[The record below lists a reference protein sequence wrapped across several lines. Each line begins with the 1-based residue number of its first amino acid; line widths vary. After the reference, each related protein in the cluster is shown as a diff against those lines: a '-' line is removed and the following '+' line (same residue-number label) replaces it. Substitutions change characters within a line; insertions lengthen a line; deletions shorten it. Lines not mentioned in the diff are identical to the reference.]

1 MFHPFHPASILMPLA
16 FFWMFVCFVVCYV
29 FLFVFVF
36 LCFGVQG
43 CVRLLILI

>member
-1 MFHPFHPASILMPLA
+1 MPFA